1 LIAARDQETTL
12 SVTPAVVIVGPP
24 WPKSGT
30 SRVIQNQIEFYRSRG
45 FLTVFVAVAI
55 QGNYFRDG
63 KAWDAFKEH
72 AHELGADHVAIAAL
86 NRRLHTV
93 TKVTGTVRHALRGTK
108 LNWIFDTGASARLPA
123 DVIQLVRD
131 LPVALI
137 HVNHVFTLGFA
148 LRLRKQ
154 SVRRGEQ
161 VPMIVETHDVQSHLI
176 KENGNRNPWT
186 RRPDSL
192 EKLERSEIKLLEKA
206 NVLVHLSVDDFNFF
220 KTRMPD
226 KQHFLSFPTINESF
240 VSDVKGTSPSSDAID
255 LLFVGQYSKPN
266 FAAVEWFLR
275 DVWPLIA
282 SKKYK
287 LTIVGAVEG
296 VVRASAPQ
304 LYEEFRSSFL
314 GPIADLAPYYRSAR
328 CVIAPMVYGSGISIK
343 TIEALGLGKPF
354 VGTSKAFRG
363 MPMGRIEQAGLHA
376 HDDPKS
382 FAHAIMHALSSEQLE
397 GTRSRAAYD
406 EVFSL
411 QSAFASRD
419 EALRV
424 ATCA

>member
-1 LIAARDQETTL
+1 MK
-12 SVTPAVVIVGPP
+12 PAVIIVGPP

-30 SRVIQNQIEFYRSRG
+30 SRVIQNQVEFYRSRG
-45 FLTVFVAVAI
+45 FFTVFVAVAI

-72 AHELGADHVAIAAL
+72 AHELGADRVAIAAID
-86 NRRLHTV
+86 RTFHTV
-93 TKVTGTVRHALRGTK
+93 TKVTGTVRHALHGTK
-108 LNWIFDTGASARLPA
+108 LNWIFDIGKSAQLPVDA
-123 DVIQLVRD
+123 IKFVRE
-131 LPVALI
+131 LPVAFI
-137 HVNHVFTLGFA
+137 HVNHVFTMGFA
-148 LRLRKQ
+148 LRMRKQ
-154 SVRRGEQ
+154 WVQGGEQ
-161 VPMIVETHDVQSHLI
+161 VPIIVDTHDIQSHLV

-192 EKLERSEIKLLEKA
+192 EKLERSETKLLEKA

-220 KTRMPD
+220 KTQMPH
-226 KQHFLSFPTINESF
+226 KRHLLSFPTINESF
-240 VSDVKGTSPSSDAID
+240 VSDVKETAPSSNAID

-266 FAAVEWFLR
+266 FAALEWFLQ

-282 SKKYK
+282 NQKYK

-296 VVRASAPQ
+296 VVRATSPQ

-314 GPIADLAPYYRSAR
+314 GPVTDLAPYYRSAR

-343 TIEALGLGKPF
+343 TIEALALGKPF

-363 MPMGRIEQAGLHA
+363 MPMQRIEQAGLHMY
-376 HDDPKS
+376 DDPKT
-382 FAHAIMHALSSEQLE
+382 FADAIVYALSSEQLE
-397 GTRSRAAYD
+397 GARSRAAYD
-406 EVFSL
+406 EIFSL

-419 EALRV
+419 EALKV
-424 ATCA
+424 AISA

>member
-1 LIAARDQETTL
+1 MKQ
-12 SVTPAVVIVGPP
+12 AVIIVGPP

-45 FLTVFVAVAI
+45 FFTVFVAVAI

-93 TKVTGTVRHALRGTK
+93 TKVSGTVRHALRGTK
-108 LNWIFDTGASARLPA
+108 LNWIFDTGKSARLPA
-123 DVIQLVRD
+123 DEIRLLHDQS
-131 LPVALI
+131 VALV

-148 LRLRKQ
+148 LRMRKQ
-154 SVRRGEQ
+154 WVRGGEQ

-186 RRPDSL
+186 RRPDTL
-192 EKLERSEIKLLEKA
+192 EKLERSEINLLEKA

-220 KTRMPD
+220 KSQLPQ
-226 KQHFLSFPTINESF
+226 KQHLLSFPTINELF
-240 VSDVKGTSPSSDAID
+240 VSDVKSAATSQNDPID

-266 FAAVEWFLR
+266 FAAMKWFLR

-282 SKKYK
+282 DKKYK

-296 VVRASAPQ
+296 VVRATAPE
-304 LYEEFRSSFL
+304 LYEKFRSSFL

-343 TIEALGLGKPF
+343 TIEALALGKPF
-354 VGTSKAFRG
+354 VGSSKAFRG
-363 MPMGRIEQAGLHA
+363 MPIDRIEQAGLHA
-376 HDDPKS
+376 YDDPKS
-382 FAHAIMHALSSEQLE
+382 FAAAILRALSSEQLE

-406 EVFSL
+406 EIFSV

-419 EALRV
+419 EAVKV
-424 ATCA
+424 ATGARLQLASEK

>member
-1 LIAARDQETTL
+1 LNSASSHEKKTT
-12 SVTPAVVIVGPP
+12 VVIVGPP

-45 FLTVFVAVAI
+45 FFTVFVAVAI

-72 AHELGADHVAIAAL
+72 AHELDADHVAIAAL
-86 NRRLHTV
+86 NRKLHTV
-93 TKVTGTVRHALRGTK
+93 TKVTGTIRHALRGTK
-108 LNWIFDTGASARLPA
+108 LNWIFDTGKSAQLQA
-123 DVIQLVRD
+123 HEIQFIRD
-131 LPVALI
+131 RHVALI

-148 LRLRKQ
+148 LRMRKQ
-154 SVRRGEQ
+154 WVRGGEQ

-176 KENGNRNPWT
+176 NENGNRNPWT

-192 EKLERSEIKLLEKA
+192 SKLERSETKLLGKA
-206 NVLVHLSVDDFNFF
+206 NVLVHLSVDDFTFF
-220 KTRMPD
+220 KAQMPD
-226 KQHFLSFPTINESF
+226 KQHLLSFPTINESF
-240 VSDVKGTSPSSDAID
+240 VSDVKSAAATSSDAID

-266 FAAVEWFLR
+266 FAAIEWFLR
-275 DVWPLIA
+275 EVWPLIA
-282 SKKYK
+282 NKKYK

-296 VVRASAPQ
+296 VVRATAPQ
-304 LYEEFRSSFL
+304 LYEEFRSAFL
-314 GPIADLAPYYRSAR
+314 GPIADLAPYYHSAR

-343 TIEALGLGKPF
+343 TIEALALGKPF

-363 MPMGRIEQAGLHA
+363 MPMKRIEQAGLRA
-376 HDDPKS
+376 HDDPKK
-382 FAHAIMHALSSEQLE
+382 FAEAIVHALSSEQLE

-406 EVFSL
+406 EIFSL

-424 ATCA
+424 ATSV

>member
-1 LIAARDQETTL
+1 MAAANHEKTST
-12 SVTPAVVIVGPP
+12 VKPAVIVVGPP

-45 FLTVFVAVAI
+45 FFTVFVAVAI

-86 NRRLHTV
+86 NKRLHTV

-108 LNWIFDTGASARLPA
+108 LNWIFDTGKSAQLPA
-123 DVIQLVRD
+123 DDIRFVREQS
-131 LPVALI
+131 VALI

-148 LRLRKQ
+148 LRMRKQ
-154 SVRRGEQ
+154 WVRGGEQ

-176 KENGNRNPWT
+176 SENGNRNPWT

-192 EKLERSEIKLLEKA
+192 EKLERSETKLLEKA

-220 KTRMPD
+220 NTQMPD
-226 KQHFLSFPTINESF
+226 KRHLLSFPTINESF
-240 VSDVKGTSPSSDAID
+240 VSDVKGAAPSNDAID

-275 DVWPLIA
+275 EVWPLIA
-282 SKKYK
+282 HKKYK
-287 LTIVGAVEG
+287 LIIVGAVEG
-296 VVRASAPQ
+296 FVRASAPK
-304 LYEEFRSSFL
+304 LYEEFRNSFL

-343 TIEALGLGKPF
+343 TIEALALGKPF
-354 VGTSKAFRG
+354 VGRSKAFRG
-363 MPMGRIEQAGLHA
+363 MPMDRIEQAGLHA
-376 HDDPKS
+376 YDDPKS
-382 FAHAIMHALSSEQLE
+382 FADAIVRALSSEQLE

-406 EVFSL
+406 EIFSL

-419 EALRV
+419 EAVRV
-424 ATCA
+424 ATGA

>member
-1 LIAARDQETTL
+1 MPPTANP
-12 SVTPAVVIVGPP
+12 SVKPAVIIVGPP
-24 WPKSGT
+24 WPNSGT

-45 FLTVFVAVAI
+45 FFTVFVAVAI

-63 KAWDAFKEH
+63 KAWDAFNEH
-72 AHELGADHVAIAAL
+72 SHNLGADHVAIAAID
-86 NRRLHTV
+86 RTLHTV
-93 TKVTGTVRHALRGTK
+93 TKVTGTVRHALHGTK
-108 LNWIFDTGASARLPA
+108 LNWIFDIGKSAQLSA
-123 DVIQLVRD
+123 DVIKLIRD

-148 LRLRKQ
+148 LRMRKQ
-154 SVRRGEQ
+154 WVRGGDQ

-186 RRPDSL
+186 RRADSL
-192 EKLERSEIKLLEKA
+192 VKLERSETKLLEKA

-220 KTRMPD
+220 KTQMPH
-226 KQHFLSFPTINESF
+226 KQHLLSFPTINESF
-240 VSDVKGTSPSSDAID
+240 VSDVNKTPPSIDTID

-266 FAAVEWFLR
+266 FAAVEWFLSK
-275 DVWPLIA
+275 VWPLIA
-282 SKKYK
+282 TNGYK

-314 GPIADLAPYYRSAR
+314 GPVADLASYYRSAR

-343 TIEALGLGKPF
+343 TIEALALAKPF
-354 VGTSKAFRG
+354 VGTSKAYRG
-363 MPMGRIEQAGLHA
+363 MPMDRIEQAGLHA
-376 HDDPKS
+376 YDDPQS
-382 FAHAIMHALSSEQLE
+382 FADAIVRALSSELLE
-397 GTRSRAAYD
+397 GSRSRSAYD
-406 EVFSL
+406 EIFSL

-419 EALRV
+419 EAVKV
-424 ATCA
+424 ATHA

>member
-1 LIAARDQETTL
+1 MQPTTKP
-12 SVTPAVVIVGPP
+12 SVKPAVIIVGPP
-24 WPKSGT
+24 WPNSGT

-45 FLTVFVAVAI
+45 FFTVFVAVAI
-55 QGNYFRDG
+55 QGNYFRNG
-63 KAWDAFKEH
+63 KAWDAFNEH
-72 AHELGADHVAIAAL
+72 SHNLGADHVAIAAIG
-86 NRRLHTV
+86 RTLHNV
-93 TKVTGTVRHALRGTK
+93 TKVTGTVRHALNGTK
-108 LNWIFDTGASARLPA
+108 LNWVFDIGKSAQLSPEE
-123 DVIQLVRD
+123 IQFVRG
-131 LPVALI
+131 LSVALI

-148 LRLRKQ
+148 LRMRKQ
-154 SVRRGEQ
+154 YVRGGDQ

-192 EKLERSEIKLLEKA
+192 EKLERSETKLLEKA

-220 KTRMPD
+220 KTQMPD
-226 KQHFLSFPTINESF
+226 KQHLLSFPTINESF
-240 VSDVKGTSPSSDAID
+240 VSDVKAARASSIDAID

-282 SKKYK
+282 NRKYK

-296 VVRASAPQ
+296 VVRATAPQ

-314 GPIADLAPYYRSAR
+314 GPVADLASYYRSAR

-343 TIEALGLGKPF
+343 TIEALALGKPF
-354 VGTSKAFRG
+354 IGTSKAYRG
-363 MPMGRIEQAGLHA
+363 MPMERIEQAGLHA
-376 HDDPKS
+376 YDDPQS
-382 FAHAIMHALSSEQLE
+382 FADAIVRALSSEQLE

-406 EVFSL
+406 EIFSL

-419 EALRV
+419 EALKV
-424 ATCA
+424 ATNA